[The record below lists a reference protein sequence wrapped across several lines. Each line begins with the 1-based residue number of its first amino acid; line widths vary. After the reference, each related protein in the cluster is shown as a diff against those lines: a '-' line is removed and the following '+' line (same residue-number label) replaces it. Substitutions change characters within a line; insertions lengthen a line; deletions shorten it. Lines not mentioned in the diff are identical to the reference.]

1 MTKRISLC
9 INVNT
14 DYGIK
19 PQYVAD
25 IFDNSL
31 VKVEKNCRIKTNNS
45 IKLVEYAISV
55 WDWDDETN
63 NYMLNSLVTD
73 KFNVVEAIDPGW
85 NLKEKTISG
94 LQDEVRIRL
103 STGIKINPNIQSGLR
118 LFIII
123 GRTGEKTNGVLIEA
137 DQYLISD
144 GILKLNIDHSNPI
157 VCFGRL
163 ATISWDSLS
172 SAQMGMIQKIRYFGL
187 LEQFDIVSERFPL
200 IDLVS
205 FGKTIVEEYITK
217 ANSKTQIE
225 FTQSQIESLLDACRN
240 SFELYSKN
248 ADVDLDELFA
258 DTNLANNLYKS
269 VAGITSK
276 TEFVERFLQNNEDFR
291 RACCELVRDETLIRY
306 KEEIEK
312 FQEAIDSKKKE
323 IKILKEEESDLEK
336 RIEMLKKN
344 ASEIESLVEK
354 RNALMEELENKKRS
368 FINSLIVQAIR
379 EASSESNGE
388 GKETYLEIFPKY
400 ADTTSIEAKA
410 FKAAL
415 ESNLTACLSGDSI
428 KNLAEF
434 ITAAIKCGMNIVT
447 CNDPCGT
454 IAECISSTLDG
465 CRCSRVCI
473 TDSSLNLYQMRNI
486 TSRTISVNGALS
498 SFDFRVFFLMN
509 RVLDKILIFSCDD
522 RALIDSAP
530 PEMWAFAVIVDLSD
544 FEFKGTNIRKH
555 CSVEN
560 DEFLSLR
567 QKNATAFT
575 VPKKLSDLLSSGAI
589 TKSQFHALMNLGSAT
604 GDVDFIQNSLF
615 ITQLRQVTTV
625 NRTAS
630 EFEKVFA
637 NE

>member
-1 MTKRISLC
+1 M
-9 INVNT
+9 
-14 DYGIK
+14 
-19 PQYVAD
+19 
-25 IFDNSL
+25 
-31 VKVEKNCRIKTNNS
+31 
-45 IKLVEYAISV
+45 
-55 WDWDDETN
+55 
-63 NYMLNSLVTD
+63 
-73 KFNVVEAIDPGW
+73 
-85 NLKEKTISG
+85 
-94 LQDEVRIRL
+94 
-103 STGIKINPNIQSGLR
+103 
-118 LFIII
+118 
-123 GRTGEKTNGVLIEA
+123 
-137 DQYLISD
+137 
-144 GILKLNIDHSNPI
+144 
-157 VCFGRL
+157 
-163 ATISWDSLS
+163 
-172 SAQMGMIQKIRYFGL
+172 
-187 LEQFDIVSERFPL
+187 
-200 IDLVS
+200 
-205 FGKTIVEEYITK
+205 
-217 ANSKTQIE
+217 
-225 FTQSQIESLLDACRN
+225 
-240 SFELYSKN
+240 
-248 ADVDLDELFA
+248 
-258 DTNLANNLYKS
+258 
-269 VAGITSK
+269 
-276 TEFVERFLQNNEDFR
+276 
-291 RACCELVRDETLIRY
+291 
-306 KEEIEK
+306 
-312 FQEAIDSKKKE
+312 
-323 IKILKEEESDLEK
+323 
-336 RIEMLKKN
+336 
-344 ASEIESLVEK
+344 
-354 RNALMEELENKKRS
+354 
-368 FINSLIVQAIR
+368 
-379 EASSESNGE
+379 
-388 GKETYLEIFPKY
+388 EIFPKY

-473 TDSSLNLYQMRNI
+473 TDSSLNLCQIRNI
-486 TSRTISVNGALS
+486 TNRTISVNGALS

-509 RVLDKILIFSCDD
+509 RVLDKVLIFSCDD

-604 GDVDFIQNSLF
+604 GDVDFIQNGLF